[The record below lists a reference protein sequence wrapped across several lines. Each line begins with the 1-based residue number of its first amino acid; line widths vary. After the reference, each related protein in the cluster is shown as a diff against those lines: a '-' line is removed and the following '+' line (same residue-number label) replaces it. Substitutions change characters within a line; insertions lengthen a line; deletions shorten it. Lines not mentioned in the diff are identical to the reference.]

1 MEASGIRGTRPDPDP
16 SPWPLTLETAM
27 TSDEILMDAE
37 ERVEK
42 AVSVYKEELRGLR
55 TGRATP
61 ALVDTLRVEYY
72 GSPTPL
78 KQLAQ
83 ISCPDP
89 QSIVIKPFDP
99 SVLKDVEKAIRSSD
113 LGMAP
118 NNDGKMIRLQ
128 VPPMS
133 GDQRNKLVARI
144 KKSSEDAKVACR
156 NIRRDANKQF
166 DQAEKAKEMT
176 EDDRDKGK
184 ESVQQL
190 LKTYEEK
197 VGDMGD
203 KKSKEI
209 MEQ

>member
-1 MEASGIRGTRPDPDP
+1 MSI
-16 SPWPLTLETAM
+16 
-27 TSDEILMDAE
+27 DEILFDAE
-37 ERVEK
+37 ERMEK
-42 AVSVYKEELRGLR
+42 AVGVFQTELRGLR

-61 ALVDTLRVEYY
+61 ALVDSLKVEYY

-83 ISCPDP
+83 INTPDP
-89 QSIVIKPFDP
+89 QSIVIRPFDAGC
-99 SVLKDVEKAIRSSD
+99 LKDIEKAIRSSD

-133 GDQRNKLVARI
+133 GDQRQKMVTRI

-156 NIRRDANKQF
+156 NIRRDANKAI
-166 DQAEKAKEMT
+166 DAAEKSKEIT
-176 EDDRDKGK
+176 EDDRDSGK
-184 ESVQQL
+184 EKVQEL
-190 LKTYEEK
+190 LKTFEDKITE
-197 VGDMGD
+197 MGD

-209 MEQ
+209 LEQ

>member
-1 MEASGIRGTRPDPDP
+1 
-16 SPWPLTLETAM
+16 M
-27 TSDEILMDAE
+27 TSDEILFDAE
-37 ERVEK
+37 ERMEK
-42 AVSVYKEELRGLR
+42 AASVFKDELRGLR

-83 ISCPDP
+83 ISTPDP
-89 QSIVIKPFDP
+89 TQILIRPFDQNC
-99 SVLKDVEKAIRSSD
+99 LKDIEKAIRSSD

-118 NNDGKMIRLQ
+118 NNDGKMIRLT

-133 GDQRNKLVARI
+133 GEQRQKMAQRI
-144 KKSSEDAKVACR
+144 KKSAEDAKVACR
-156 NIRRDANKQF
+156 NIRRDANKHF
-166 DQAEKAKEMT
+166 DVSEKDKEMT

-184 ESVQQL
+184 EQVQTL
-190 LKTYEEK
+190 LKTYEDKIAE
-197 VGDMGD
+197 MAD

-209 MEQ
+209 LEQ